1 VPTWYSVM
9 ILHCLF
15 DLMRV
20 WPVRRVGTAAA
31 PVPAG
36 GLCLLGAAQA
46 GGAHVLQRQMSIGDA
61 DPMQAWGSPCHVLPK
76 RPCALPSLLDAEA
89 A

>member
-1 VPTWYSVM
+1 MWEQLLLQSLLEGSASWVQLRLVG
-9 ILHCLF
+9 
-15 DLMRV
+15 LMSSRE
-20 WPVRRVGTAAA
+20 
-31 PVPAG
+31 
-36 GLCLLGAAQA
+36 C
-46 GGAHVLQRQMSIGDA
+46 IGEA